1 MEVVE
6 NTFEVERVKKSKV
19 TETDFGNLQFGR
31 VFSDH
36 MFIAEY
42 ADGKWGKAKIQ
53 PYQNLSISPASCV
66 FHYGQAIFEGLKA
79 YRSTKGEIVL
89 FRPDQNHLRLNKS
102 ALRMCMP
109 EVPKHFFIE
118 GLKQLIDIDR
128 NWIPEGDDLSLYIRP
143 FLIADEAFL
152 GVKPSSRYK
161 FMIIT
166 SPTSTYYTG
175 AVKVKVE
182 NHYSRACQGGIGA
195 AKAAAN
201 YAASIFPATQAQK
214 QGYHQ
219 LIWTDANEHKYI
231 EECGT
236 MNIMF
241 VINGNLITPSI
252 ERDTILPG
260 ITRAS
265 ILQLAKKWNM
275 NIEERRISVDEV
287 LAAIKNNS
295 LEEAFGVGTAAT
307 IAPFSN
313 IGIGENDYELSDFN
327 TWKFSNKAKDYL
339 DQVKRGTQEDEFNW
353 TIKF

>member
-241 VINGNLITPSI
+241 VINGTLITPSI

>member
-241 VINGNLITPSI
+241 VINGTLITPSI

-327 TWKFSNKAKDYL
+327 SWKFSNKAKDYL

>member
-1 MEVVE
+1 MHSYKEL
-6 NTFEVERVKKSKV
+6 S
-19 TETDFGNLQFGR
+19 L
-31 VFSDH
+31 
-36 MFIAEY
+36 AE
-42 ADGKWGKAKIQ
+42 KISQ
-53 PYQNLSISPASCV
+53 
-66 FHYGQAIFEGLKA
+66 
-79 YRSTKGEIVL
+79 
-89 FRPDQNHLRLNKS
+89 
-102 ALRMCMP
+102 
-109 EVPKHFFIE
+109 VPKHFFIE

-143 FLIADEAFL
+143 FLLADEAFL

-295 LEEAFGVGTAAT
+295 LVR
-307 IAPFSN
+307 
-313 IGIGENDYELSDFN
+313 NDS
-327 TWKFSNKAKDYL
+327 S
-339 DQVKRGTQEDEFNW
+339 
-353 TIKF
+353 